1 MGARKGCSRLETYGK
16 YGSARQWCW
25 CQRQLQGVARS
36 LAQWAGQLSLEYEW
50 KDRVVREERQRWVAL
65 GMSQVREAEAMGQRG
80 LLTAAKGGLGLVHAF
95 ARGKHSI
102 LQHATTHVK
111 MMAEAQQQAAHAI
124 QVRATRHVL
133 HTEARGTQQHRL
145 PCTALFVEYI
155 DWGCRLPWGPLGP
168 LAPGLRSTTTGWDA
182 VSRFSVSEAP
192 PSARVVLYTGHS
204 PSYRGTFEADDPISL
219 FVCGVLADI
228 RGPST
233 QYPGPNPPLPSPIP
247 SLVPSPQRRMRWW
260 SWHDWWGRGGSPTRC
275 W

>member
-25 CQRQLQGVARS
+25 CQRQLRGVARS

-50 KDRVVREERQRWVAL
+50 KDRVVREERQRRVAL

-133 HTEARGTQQHRL
+133 HTEARGRAHVAAMLLALHSILINDIAQRKALVLEDALHRRMY
-145 PCTALFVEYI
+145 AAAARR
-155 DWGCRLPWGPLGP
+155 D
-168 LAPGLRSTTTGWDA
+168 LAYMYHMYHLDR
-182 VSRFSVSEAP
+182 
-192 PSARVVLYTGHS
+192 
-204 PSYRGTFEADDPISL
+204 
-219 FVCGVLADI
+219 
-228 RGPST
+228 
-233 QYPGPNPPLPSPIP
+233 NPPCRQQDSPNYRITP
-247 SLVPSPQRRMRWW
+247 CP
-260 SWHDWWGRGGSPTRC
+260 
-275 W
+275 